1 MAATTNNST
10 RPYADLIHADHGASQ
25 SWLVNFLRSGYN
37 TRKSESCD
45 PYISISILDS
55 VDGVMSCQDF
65 RPHRTGEV
73 DAAFRSAL
81 SSRPPE
87 SKTRLVLVQGGQ
99 LGDTNAAY
107 IDAIGWQ
114 YRLDPKFFCTHFQ
127 DALYLTEGSQ
137 LSGPRRLPAPL
148 PYEKDYITVVTDTLN
163 SFATA
168 TIMTDA
174 IQNTSMFSFKSFLL
188 LSVTK
193 KTPRKL

>member
-1 MAATTNNST
+1 MVATTNKST
-10 RPYADLIHADHGASQ
+10 RPYADLIHSAHGASQ

-37 TRKSESCD
+37 TRKLETRD
-45 PYISISILDS
+45 PYIDISILDS

-81 SSRPPE
+81 SSHLPG

-137 LSGPRRLPAPL
+137 ISGPPHLPAPL
-148 PYEKDYITVVTDTLN
+148 PYEKYYITIVTDALY

-168 TIMTDA
+168 TIMTDT
-174 IQNTSMFSFKSFLL
+174 IQNKSKFSFKSSLP
-188 LSVTK
+188 LSVTMK
-193 KTPRKL
+193 IP

>member
-1 MAATTNNST
+1 MAATPNNST
-10 RPYADLIHADHGASQ
+10 RPYADLIHSTHGASQ
-25 SWLVNFLRSGYN
+25 SWLVNFLRTGYY
-37 TRKSESCD
+37 TGKWESLE
-45 PYISISILDS
+45 PHISISILDS

-73 DAAFRSAL
+73 DTAFRLAL

-99 LGDTNAAY
+99 LGDINAAY

-114 YRLDPKFFCTHFQ
+114 YQLDPKFFCTHFQ
-127 DALYLTEGSQ
+127 DALYLTEGS
-137 LSGPRRLPAPL
+137 LVSGPPLLPALL
-148 PYEKDYITVVTDTLN
+148 PYEKDYITVVTTTLS

-168 TIMTDA
+168 TIMTGA
-174 IQNTSMFSFKSFLL
+174 VQNTSMFSFKSSLL

-193 KTPRKL
+193 KIP

>member
-1 MAATTNNST
+1 MAATPNNST
-10 RPYADLIHADHGASQ
+10 RPYADLIHSTHGASQ
-25 SWLVNFLRSGYN
+25 SWLVNFLRTGYY
-37 TRKSESCD
+37 TGKWESLE
-45 PYISISILDS
+45 PHISISILDS

-127 DALYLTEGSQ
+127 DALYITELEGS
-137 LSGPRRLPAPL
+137 LPPGPPLLPALL
-148 PYEKDYITVVTDTLN
+148 PYEKDYITVVTNTLA

-168 TIMTDA
+168 AIITDDV
-174 IQNTSMFSFKSFLL
+174 QNTSMFSFKSSLI

-193 KTPRKL
+193 KIS